1 MAEREG
7 FEPPVPLGITGF
19 QDQRH
24 KPLGHL
30 SSLLDPA
37 ELLYDSMPSLSTP
50 FFAFLPNFL
59 FYAKEDIWRHPMQA
73 FIS

>member
-30 SSLLDPA
+30 SSLLEPA
-37 ELLYDSMPSLSTP
+37 GLLYDSRGELSST
-50 FFAFLPNFL
+50 FFVNFKL
-59 FYAKEDIWRHPMQA
+59 ENIWQKFRRKLEIGLRFSA
-73 FIS
+73 